1 MTKINWIKKYFRDTK
16 GGMAL
21 PFAIG
26 TMASLTL
33 VAAGLDY
40 TQTQQARRYLQ
51 DLTDNAAL
59 AVANEFDITSGEKE
73 IYAHDFV
80 SEIFDVNYDLVVLD
94 VALTENDET
103 ITVNTTAIIKPTIR
117 LMRDTVAIQVSSE
130 VNRTSRGG
138 PVEISFVFDTTASMR
153 FGSKW
158 EDVTDAL
165 SDMVGQLEKG
175 AGKDDFRVS
184 LVPFSDRVNLGSKK
198 FSWTDGS
205 FLQTGHEI
213 SWYRGCVE
221 PREEHIGLNTH
232 TLTNK
237 THSELK
243 FVPSTHGTYGPA
255 GWYRWGGIPY
265 CSNSAIVYPTRDV
278 EKVEDALEH
287 LRAGGTGRFDVGLA
301 WGYRMLSNTWRADI
315 GGGVWPDEDE
325 VTKVAVFLTDG
336 YSIAYE
342 REVGPVAHYRPW
354 GRNKGTPEGFNNV
367 LSVCDQMK
375 DEGIEI
381 HVIGVSPHENAEQY
395 FMQCASGPEYYHDV
409 STADDIIDAIG
420 EIGVTIDAP
429 RIAH

>member
-1 MTKINWIKKYFRDTK
+1 MNWVKKYIRDIN
-16 GGMAL
+16 GGIAT
-21 PFAIG
+21 PFVIG
-26 TMASLTL
+26 TMASLT
-33 VAAGLDY
+33 VMAAGLDY
-40 TQTQQARRYLQ
+40 TQSQQARRYLQ

-59 AVANEFDITSGEKE
+59 AVANEFEITTGEKE
-73 IYAHDFV
+73 VYAHDFV
-80 SEIFDVNYDLVVLD
+80 SEIFGVNYDLVILD
-94 VALTENDET
+94 VTLVENEET
-103 ITVNTTAIIKPTIR
+103 ITVNTTAVIKPTIR

-138 PVEISFVFDTTASMR
+138 PVEISFVFDTTASMK

-165 SDMVGQLEKG
+165 SGMVEGLEKG

-184 LVPFSDRVNLGSKK
+184 LVPFSDRVNIGNKR
-198 FSWTDGS
+198 FAWTDES
-205 FLQTGHEI
+205 FLQSASEL

-221 PREEHIGLNTH
+221 PREEMIGSNAN

-243 FVPSTHGTYGPA
+243 FVPSTSSTYGPA

-265 CSNSAIVYPTRDV
+265 CSNSAIVYPTSDVDDV
-278 EKVEDALEH
+278 EHALEH
-287 LRAGGTGRFDVGLA
+287 LTAGGTGRFDVGLA
-301 WGYRMLSNTWRADI
+301 WGYRMLSNSWRADI

-342 REVGPVAHYRPW
+342 REVGPVVSQRPW
-354 GRNKGTPEGFNNV
+354 GRNKGTPEGFENV

-381 HVIGVSPHENAEQY
+381 HMIGVSPHANAEDY
-395 FMQCASGPEYYHDV
+395 FRQCASGPEYYHDV
-409 STADDIIDAIG
+409 SSAEDIIDAIG

-429 RIAH
+429 RIAR